1 MASASRIPNSLE
13 HGTAQEAVG
22 DYGWTPRFIDTAYR
36 IMTDSTN
43 YQHPHPNG
51 LFQDPCTDSG
61 AHASPTPPISGACS
75 SFLLSHDAGL
85 IKNRVHE
92 EDDEGHAS
100 VLKTYQDNKPRP
112 KSYTT
117 NAPSCNRG
125 TPLATICEQG
135 SASSFKSQG
144 SVFGGNRFPTIRANE
159 NTSPGR
165 TIDRTPHGDI
175 LKRTK
180 EQTYVGDD
188 GSPSIFINHQQM
200 ERYTSDS
207 DLLGVVARSPSSADL
222 EHCQP
227 GILRLTEEQQPSHD
241 TLGYCMPDT
250 VQRTTHGPPSFP
262 FPVAFTRFRSWFR
275 FRSRTSTAKDIPDV
289 HALTN
294 PTAPGHPS
302 QSHMC
307 QRSKLHASRADR
319 EEQPVLGSCE
329 STGRN
334 TSPSLSAGLPSHARS
349 RKSQGKGPGPM
360 AEVDTPGLPAVPHT
374 HSQNV
379 DSCSHTNPL
388 SFPSLSNF
396 RYGGEVDTNTRS
408 VSPNPCDV
416 TPEHVLAKATALA
429 RCGQDGSMDCS
440 VGNCASSEG
449 PEAFP

>member
-13 HGTAQEAVG
+13 HGTAQKAVG
-22 DYGWTPRFIDTAYR
+22 DYGWTPRLIDTAYR

-43 YQHPHPNG
+43 DDQHPHPNG
-51 LFQDPCTDSG
+51 LFQDPSTDSG
-61 AHASPTPPISGACS
+61 AHASPIPPTSGACT

-92 EDDEGHAS
+92 QTEEHTS
-100 VLKTYQDNKPRP
+100 VLKTYQDNTPRT

-125 TPLATICEQG
+125 TPLATISEQG

-144 SVFGGNRFPTIRANE
+144 SVFGGNRFPSIRANE

-165 TIDRTPHGDI
+165 TIARTPHGDI

-180 EQTYVGDD
+180 EETYVEGD
-188 GSPSIFINHQQM
+188 GSPRIFINDQQM

-207 DLLGVVARSPSSADL
+207 DLLGVVARSRSSADL

-227 GILRLTEEQQPSHD
+227 GILRLTEDEQPSHD

-250 VQRTTHGPPSFP
+250 VQRTTHGPHPFP
-262 FPVAFTRFRSWFR
+262 FPVTLTRFRSWFR
-275 FRSRTSTAKDIPDV
+275 SRASTAKDIPDV

-294 PTAPGHPS
+294 PTDPGHPS
-302 QSHMC
+302 QSHIC
-307 QRSKLHASRADR
+307 QSSNLHVICADR
-319 EEQPVLGSCE
+319 EEQPVPGSLE
-329 STGRN
+329 FTGRN
-334 TSPSLSAGLPSHARS
+334 ASPSLSAGLPSHARS
-349 RKSQGKGPGPM
+349 RKSQGRGPGPM
-360 AEVDTPGLPAVPHT
+360 AEVDTPGLPDVPHA

-388 SFPSLSNF
+388 LFPSLSNF
-396 RYGGEVDTNTRS
+396 KYGGEVDTNSRS
-408 VSPNPCDV
+408 VPPNPCDV

-429 RCGQDGSMDCS
+429 QDGRDGRLDCS
-440 VGNCASSEG
+440 VVDCTPSGR